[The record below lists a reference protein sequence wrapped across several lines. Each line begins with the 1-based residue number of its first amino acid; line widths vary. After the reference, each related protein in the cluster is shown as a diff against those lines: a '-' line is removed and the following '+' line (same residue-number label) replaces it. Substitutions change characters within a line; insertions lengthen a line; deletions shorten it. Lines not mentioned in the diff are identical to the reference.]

1 MLQNT
6 DVPSRSCSTVFY
18 LDCTNSIIMEKS
30 DEKVIKLNMGH
41 YDGLSIATYDLGM
54 DEVPKC
60 MTGVIKNIYRDNLLL
75 RSEPRK

>member
-1 MLQNT
+1 M
-6 DVPSRSCSTVFY
+6 
-18 LDCTNSIIMEKS
+18 
-30 DEKVIKLNMGH
+30 MGH